1 MSAIADASAA
11 STGRQPADCLT
22 KVQGRAIDA
31 PWRCGSGEEARQIHW
46 MNTPVSDHNLRR
58 AGLMSGIFNCACLAN
73 YGLKDLPW
81 AGLGAINANIDIQR
95 QFCA

>member
-1 MSAIADASAA
+1 
-11 STGRQPADCLT
+11 
-22 KVQGRAIDA
+22 
-31 PWRCGSGEEARQIHW
+31 
-46 MNTPVSDHNLRR
+46 
-58 AGLMSGIFNCACLAN
+58 MSGIFNCACLAN